1 MGTRGAVGY
10 FGKLNGENL
19 HKVTYNHYDSYP
31 SGLGKQVV
39 EYIQSRELNINGI
52 KNDFKKIKLVENDE
66 SNYSELR
73 SLQGDLDGYSEV
85 GKMIDSESFLG
96 DSLFCEWAYIINTNT
111 KKLEIYKGFQTS
123 KPKGRYR
130 DIEPYGDYYGVSLI
144 KSIPLEDV
152 TDKMM
157 DDLEKEVYES

>member
-52 KNDFKKIKLVENDE
+52 KI
-66 SNYSELR
+66 
-73 SLQGDLDGYSEV
+73 
-85 GKMIDSESFLG
+85 
-96 DSLFCEWAYIINTNT
+96 
-111 KKLEIYKGFQTS
+111 
-123 KPKGRYR
+123 
-130 DIEPYGDYYGVSLI
+130 
-144 KSIPLEDV
+144 
-152 TDKMM
+152 
-157 DDLEKEVYES
+157 